1 MYFFDKVQS
10 DGDIE
15 FIAQMVIKGDIH
27 PAKEIRIEAEET
39 LVPLQ
44 LPSNSNLNFNGESIR
59 VVMALVSY
67 QLYP

>member
-27 PAKEIRIEAEET
+27 PAKEIRIEAEESF
-39 LVPLQ
+39 VPLQ
-44 LPSNSNLNFNGESIR
+44 LDSNFNLNFKGESLR
-59 VVMALVSY
+59 VVMALVSTLIY
-67 QLYP
+67 H